1 MIDYG
6 KQSSAVKPEEMEI
19 TSSKVFIYSD
29 ITEVSVVA
37 TENEDAHIMYEFN
50 LVEYDKD
57 EYISLMSTKNST
69 MENELTST
77 QIALCEVYEML
88 G

>member
-6 KQSSAVKPEEMEI
+6 KQLSAVKPEEMEI

-29 ITEVSVVA
+29 ITEVVVPA
-37 TENEDAHIMYEFN
+37 TENEDAYTMYEFN